1 MLSLSLVPSEA
12 PLNVQARSQNSS
24 NILVKWSPIPLGSVN
39 GKLLGYKIYYK
50 IAWTSDII
58 EVFSVS
64 SSNRELSIGNLKFLT
79 EYHIEV
85 AGFTR
90 IGVGVKSRPVYA
102 KTGILSSSSS
112 LLLLLLCFNFR
123 GREGKGSLD

>member
-1 MLSLSLVPSEA
+1 MLLSLSSVPSQA
-12 PLNVQARSQNSS
+12 PLNVQVTGQNSS
-24 NILVKWSPIPLGSVN
+24 SILIIWSPIPLGSVN

-64 SSNRELSIGNLKFLT
+64 SSTRELSIGNLKFLT
-79 EYHIEV
+79 GYHIEV

-102 KTGILSSSSS
+102 KTGILSS
-112 LLLLLLCFNFR
+112 
-123 GREGKGSLD
+123 